1 LNISPTDFA
10 SLLCS
15 RLCHDLLSPVGAL
28 NNGLELLA
36 DEHDPEMRVRCLELL
51 SESAKA
57 SANKLK
63 FFRLAFGAAGGFGE
77 TVDTREA
84 QAAIEG
90 LFGENHR
97 VNVGWMV
104 EDPVL
109 PKQAIKVL
117 MNLALIGGD
126 ALIRGGQLDI
136 GAEIVDGNIEIVV
149 RADGPR
155 IVLDPELRSAL
166 AGGKDD
172 LPITPRAAAAYPR
185 PRAGDAGRRRAAG
198 EPAGCRCAAVRGEL
212 QGRLIGTKR
221 ERTPRCFQQLGGGT
235 PLRSPRDK

>member
-1 LNISPTDFA
+1 MTISPVDFA

-36 DEHDPEMRVRCLELL
+36 DEHDPEMRQRCLELL

-77 TVDTREA
+77 TIDTREA
-84 QAAIEG
+84 RAAIEG

-97 VNVGWMV
+97 VKLGWLI
-104 EDPVL
+104 EDATL
-109 PKQAIKVL
+109 PKNAVKVL
-117 MNLALIGGD
+117 LNLALIAGD
-126 ALIRGGQLDI
+126 ALVRGGQLDV
-136 GAEIVDGNIEIVV
+136 GAEAHDGQVEIVV

-155 IVLDPELRSAL
+155 IVLDQELRNAL
-166 AGGKDD
+166 LGETGDAVV
-172 LPITPRAAAAYPR
+172 TPRAAAAFLVQ
-185 PRAGDAGRRRAAG
+185 ALVSEGGG
-198 EPAGCRCAAVRGEL
+198 AVRVSDPADPVLLFGAA
-212 QGRLIGTKR
+212 
-221 ERTPRCFQQLGGGT
+221 FSGG
-235 PLRSPRDK
+235 